1 MNKGVLLLQRKHYS
15 SWLITSLIFCLL
27 CFKNSYS
34 QNADPAPNN
43 TLILAWDKVGCQ
55 NDQTSKLAIDA
66 SLTNGYILR
75 VCQNSLVSY
84 RIIGEGMQNVESVY
98 WDISGGEASV
108 KDEFAAVKW
117 DESYQGYLSFQ
128 INFRDGTTEQKTIIV
143 RKFETDIT
151 LGWDKIGCQL
161 DVDKVNEIKFS
172 STSTACLKVCKG
184 SKVEYGL
191 SGKDLE
197 NVQSVLWTI
206 TGGETETLESLK
218 PTITWNN
225 ESSGSMKV
233 KLILNNG
240 STIEKTFCVLKLD
253 SSVLLEWEK
262 IEESSLREFKLDN
275 EAQEKDI
282 IMVYPE
288 STSFYKVGGKALEN
302 LSSISWEVHGGFAYI
317 EHGFATPVTWFDEE
331 ENYLIV
337 HLTYNDST
345 TLDRRINIIKMAR
358 PGGGELAPISIKFSY
373 DPAGNQIKRHM
384 IYLSRHTKPQESN
397 SGLKQW
403 TKSDEYDGISYFP
416 NPVKSELSVQWK
428 EEYGEDLKE
437 MELYDLSGRLV
448 HKIKNLSQA
457 EQTIVD
463 FNQYPSGIYTLSLI
477 YAGGDTKTLKIVKE

>member
-34 QNADPAPNN
+34 QNADPALNN
-43 TLILAWDKVGCQ
+43 TLMLAWDKVGCQ

-108 KDEFAAVKW
+108 KDEFAAIKW

-128 INFRDGTTEQKTIIV
+128 INFRDGTTEQKTMIV

-161 DVDKVNEIKFS
+161 DLDKVNEIKFS
-172 STSTACLKVCKG
+172 SSSTACLKVCKG
-184 SKVEYGL
+184 GKVEYGL
-191 SGKDLE
+191 SGKDTE

-206 TGGETETLESLK
+206 TGGEISTPESLK
-218 PTITWNN
+218 PNITWNN
-225 ESSGSMKV
+225 ESTGSIKIR
-233 KLILNNG
+233 LQFYNG

-275 EAQEKDI
+275 EAQEKDV
-282 IMVYPE
+282 IMVYPQ
-288 STSFYKVGGKALEN
+288 STGFYKVGGKVLEN

-317 EHGFATPVTWFDEE
+317 DHGFATPITWFDEE
-331 ENYLIV
+331 ENYLII
-337 HLTYNDST
+337 HLTYEDQT
-345 TLDRRINIIKMAR
+345 TLDRRIDILKMER
-358 PGGGELAPISIKFSY
+358 PGGGQLAPTSIKFLY
-373 DPAGNQIKRHM
+373 DQAGNQTKREM
-384 IYLSRHTKPQESN
+384 IYLAARQSKPKDN
-397 SGLKQW
+397 SGQKQW
-403 TKSDEYDGISYFP
+403 IKSDEYNGISYFP
-416 NPVKSELSVQWK
+416 NPVKSELSLQWK
-428 EEYGEDLKE
+428 EEHGEDLKE
-437 MELYDLSGRLV
+437 MELYDLSGRMV
-448 HKIKNLSQA
+448 YKIKNLSQA